1 MLKSRELGFVLVV
14 YWDINLTKIFYEMNQ
29 TQLTR
34 EELEPYRSKL
44 YSLNSDNGW
53 VDQGTGFPQILEG
66 VCFSKAPKR
75 SSLLIMNN
83 RIEKPF

>member
-1 MLKSRELGFVLVV
+1 
-14 YWDINLTKIFYEMNQ
+14 MNQ